1 MRHLQSFL
9 SLCSS
14 KLQQCYLPDHVSIST
29 SVIFGNA
36 GAGGR
41 VRQRVG
47 GGWWQVQCSLKEVFG
62 IFFLEMSPNCLD
74 DIFGSPF

>member
-9 SLCSS
+9 SLRSS

-29 SVIFGNA
+29 SAIFGNA

-41 VRQRVG
+41 VRQQVG
-47 GGWWQVQCSLKEVFG
+47 GGVVAGAMQFERGVWYILFG
-62 IFFLEMSPNCLD
+62 DVPKLS
-74 DIFGSPF
+74 